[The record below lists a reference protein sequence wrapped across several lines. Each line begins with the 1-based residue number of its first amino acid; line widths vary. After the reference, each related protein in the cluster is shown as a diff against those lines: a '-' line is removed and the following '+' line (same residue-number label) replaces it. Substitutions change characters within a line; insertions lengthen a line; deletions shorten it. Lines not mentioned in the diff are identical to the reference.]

1 MQNYKGYMNNTA
13 HCSGFFSHLNLYSE
27 STASKKPKIEPLA
40 VVIDF
45 LIFASQ
51 IEFQDATMKIHFPSA
66 LINFTKIN
74 IHKLLGRHF
83 KLNSIEI
90 IKIHIGLKI

>member
-13 HCSGFFSHLNLYSE
+13 HCSVFFSHLNLYSE
-27 STASKKPKIEPLA
+27 STASKKPKIEPL
-40 VVIDF
+40 
-45 LIFASQ
+45 
-51 IEFQDATMKIHFPSA
+51 EFQDATEKIHFPSA